1 MFWREIVIPSSN
13 STSDKSLITVPCDC
27 GPRQQN
33 TMKSVSPLILSILPL
48 ITKASFYHDNFR
60 LLLFT
65 PPQRV
70 ITTNHN
76 LCRSYH
82 NHNLH
87 LTTATAAPTTTTL
100 QLLRQYKFPP
110 RHNYYTNCEQHA
122 MPKSN
127 SDHKAINDSSA
138 SENNN
143 NCNYSQMKILGIC
156 GGIGSGKSTASQLM
170 VTKLG
175 CADLIDADKLAH
187 AVYEPG
193 SLALEEIVD
202 EFGTDILLHDDNGGK
217 KMIDRKK
224 LGAIVFKDAK
234 SMSVRTSWIVSF
246 FHMKRNSLVG
256 QWLCRVT
263 RHSKWI
269 V

>member
-1 MFWREIVIPSSN
+1 
-13 STSDKSLITVPCDC
+13 
-27 GPRQQN
+27 
-33 TMKSVSPLILSILPL
+33 MKSVSPLILSILPL
-48 ITKASFYHDNFR
+48 IAKASFHDNVR

-65 PPQRV
+65 PPQRG
-70 ITTNHN
+70 IATNLRVRN
-76 LCRSYH
+76 FCRSYH
-82 NHNLH
+82 NHSLH
-87 LTTATAAPTTTTL
+87 LTRATSAPTTATL

-110 RHNYYTNCEQHA
+110 RHSYYINCQRHA
-122 MPKSN
+122 MPISN
-127 SDHKAINDSSA
+127 FDHKATNNSST
-138 SENNN
+138 SNNN

-175 CADLIDADKLAH
+175 CVDLIDADKLAH

-202 EFGTDILLHDDNGGK
+202 EFGTDILLHDDTGGK

-256 QWLCRVT
+256 QWFCRVT
-263 RHSKWI
+263 RHSK
-269 V
+269 